1 MSTRFSIG
9 KRYGRESINL
19 GYEGSN
25 VPENFVVP
33 GCGLEDVDRALFD
46 LFNKDL
52 PLMYEM
58 KDGSTKRVPVIFATG
73 ERFAI
78 TRRKEPLRD
87 KNGALIL
94 PLVTISRTGIEQQ
107 AQKSIEMGDTGTIDI
122 TRRVSKD
129 DPVYQRLVNSMDF
142 KNAGPPHDGSRR
154 DHLDRPGKMT
164 GGRLLEPNLGSGIY
178 ETISIP
184 VPKFFTAKYE
194 ITLWTQ
200 FMQHSN
206 NLLTTIMSG
215 YHNIRARSYRVETPT
230 GYWFNA
236 MFESDIGSDNN
247 FDSMTDDERAIK
259 HSFTVMIPAFIILP
273 SSPGIPNGLRR
284 TLSATQFSF
293 GIVEGVPEPEG
304 QGNIADMR
312 IDSRILD
319 PIETVDGPG
328 VVGSIATS
336 PAAQAERAA
345 GGLKKI
351 GTAAGQPLTT
361 AVGGTESTSL
371 LTRSTTRKL
380 TEDPLTGKPMD
391 VTVKARRISSA
402 HGEEVFT
409 TVVNTFKSDKDLK

>member
-1 MSTRFSIG
+1 MSTRFSVG
-9 KRYGRESINL
+9 KRYGRSSIQL

-25 VPENFVVP
+25 VPDDYKVP
-33 GCGLEDVDRALFD
+33 SCGLDDVDRALFD
-46 LFNKDL
+46 LFNRDL
-52 PLMYEM
+52 PLVYET

-94 PLVTISRTGIEQQ
+94 PLVTISRSGLEQQ
-107 AQKSIEMGDTGTIDI
+107 AQKSIEIGDSGTIDI

-129 DPVYQRLVNSMDF
+129 DPIYQRIVNSPGF
-142 KNAGPPHDGSRR
+142 ENVGPPYESTRR
-154 DHLDRPGKMT
+154 PALDRPGRTT
-164 GGRLLEPNLGSGIY
+164 GGRLLEPNVGAGIY

-215 YHNIRARSYRVETPT
+215 YHNVRARSYRVETPS

-236 MFESDIGSDNN
+236 AFEADIGSDTT
-247 FDSMTDDERAIK
+247 FDNMSDDERAIK
-259 HSFTVMIPAFIILP
+259 HSFTVTIPAFIILP
-273 SSPGIPNGLRR
+273 TSPGIPNGLRR
-284 TLSATQFSF
+284 TISATQFSF
-293 GIVEGVPEPEG
+293 GIIDGVPDPESP
-304 QGNIADMR
+304 GNITDMR

-319 PIETVDGPG
+319 PIATVDGPE
-328 VVGSIATS
+328 VVGSIAS
-336 PAAQAERAA
+336 SAIAQSERAA
-345 GGLKKI
+345 GGLQKR
-351 GTAAGQPLTT
+351 GTAARESHTT
-361 AVGGTESTSL
+361 AVGGTESSSL
-371 LTRSTTRKL
+371 TTRSITRKL
-380 TEDPLTGKPMD
+380 TEDPITGKPMD
-391 VTVKARRISSA
+391 VTVKARLVSSA

-409 TVVNTFKSDKDLK
+409 TVVNPFKSDKDLK

>member
-1 MSTRFSIG
+1 MSTRYSVG
-9 KRYGRESINL
+9 KRYGRDAIQL

-25 VPENFVVP
+25 VPDDYKVP
-33 GCGLEDVDRALFD
+33 SCGLEDVDRALFE
-46 LFNKDL
+46 LFNRDL
-52 PLMYEM
+52 PLIYET

-107 AQKSIEMGDTGTIDI
+107 ASKSIEMGDIGTIDI
-122 TRRVSKD
+122 KRRISKD
-129 DPVYQRLVNSMDF
+129 DAVYQRLVNSTNF
-142 KNAGPPHDGSRR
+142 KNASAPGTGTRR
-154 DHLDRPGKMT
+154 DPQISSGRRT
-164 GGRLLEPNLGSGIY
+164 GGRELEPNLGVGIY

-215 YHNIRARSYRVETPT
+215 YHNVRARSYRIETSS

-236 MFESDIGSDNN
+236 TFEPDISSDTTFDNM
-247 FDSMTDDERAIK
+247 SDDERAIK
-259 HSFTVMIPAFIILP
+259 HSMTVTVPAFIVLP
-273 SSPGIPNGLRR
+273 DAPGIPNGLRR

-293 GIVEGVPEPEG
+293 GIVDGVPKPEAT
-304 QGNIADMR
+304 GNVTDMR

-319 PIETVDGPG
+319 SVATVDDNDS
-328 VVGSIATS
+328 VGAIGTS
-336 PAAQAERAA
+336 STSQSER
-345 GGLKKI
+345 
-351 GTAAGQPLTT
+351 TAAGSQRQGTSFHQPLTT

-371 LTRSTTRKL
+371 VTPSIARDLK
-380 TEDPLTGKPMD
+380 EDPITGKPMD

-409 TVVNTFKSDKDLK
+409 TVVKTFKTDKDLK